1 MARPAEASGLIGLL
15 PVLAGGALL
24 GIAGLD
30 PRGDAFPAGR
40 APVAAAGLAFFF
52 AGVAVLINGLGTPY
66 RTALL
71 RINAVL
77 LLGSFAAVPLS
88 MAGAGEPEWPLIV
101 GGIVC
106 LAFAASALRAAVR
119 EVRRVARE
127 QSGVPSPILP
137 ANELQRQYGLYAEN
151 RPTIRLDPRK
161 VPTELR
167 DLVPLAEIWGIGDDI
182 IRFDFVE
189 KASEVEMRALMTG
202 LEGRTQAVQA
212 WLGSQPQGGELSEEA
227 AAFMYMLSA
236 LDELPPPEPE
246 RGDGSSSSA

>member
-1 MARPAEASGLIGLL
+1 MARPAEASGTIGLI
-15 PVLAGGALL
+15 PVLIGGALL

-30 PRGDAFPAGR
+30 PRDDAFPAGR

-77 LLGSFAAVPLS
+77 LLGCFAAVPLS
-88 MAGAGEPEWPLIV
+88 IAWSSGAEWPLLV
-101 GGIVC
+101 GGIIC

-119 EVRRVARE
+119 EIRRVARE
-127 QSGVPSPILP
+127 QAGVPSPILP

-161 VPTELR
+161 VPAELR
-167 DLVPLAEIWGIGDDI
+167 DLVPLAETWGIGDDI
-182 IRFDFVE
+182 IRFDFVQ
-189 KASEVEMRALMTG
+189 KASESAQRELMSG
-202 LEGRTQAVQA
+202 LEGRTDAVQA
-212 WLGSQPQGGELSEEA
+212 WLRSQPEETELSEEA

-236 LDELPPPEPE
+236 LDEMRPAPGPSEVLE
-246 RGDGSSSSA
+246 